1 MTRKYRLG
9 AGRRLI
15 NRIIT
20 KRVRAGKSV
29 GADVRLL
36 TTIGRKSGLERT
48 TPVTI
53 VKVGGTEWLVAPY
66 GAVAWVHN
74 LRASGTATLARGD
87 ESLEVRAAQAAPE
100 EAAPVLKHYIT
111 EVKVVRPFFD
121 VDHDDPVEAF
131 IGIAPDKPV
140 FEIKSLPNP

>member
-1 MTRKYRLG
+1 MARDYRLG

-15 NRIIT
+15 NRIVA

-53 VKVGGTEWLVAPY
+53 VEVGGNEWLVAPY

-74 LRASGTATLARGD
+74 LRASGTATLAKGD
-87 ESLEVRAAQAAPE
+87 ESLGVRAVEATPA

-121 VDHDDPVEAF
+121 VSHEDPVASF
-131 IGIAPDKPV
+131 IDIAPGKPV
-140 FEIKSLPNP
+140 FEIEALPKT